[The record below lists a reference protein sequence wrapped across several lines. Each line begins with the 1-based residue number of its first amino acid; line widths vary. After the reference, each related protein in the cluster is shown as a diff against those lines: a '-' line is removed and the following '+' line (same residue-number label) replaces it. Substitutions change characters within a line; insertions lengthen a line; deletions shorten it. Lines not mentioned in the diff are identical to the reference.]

1 MNNYI
6 FYTYLIYKKINK
18 IILHNNSNNYV
29 YNNNY
34 IYQKKL
40 KFNQMF
46 EKRII

>member
-6 FYTYLIYKKINK
+6 FYTYRIYKKINT
-18 IILHNNSNNYV
+18 IIFYNNYNYV

-46 EKRII
+46 KK